1 MRSIYSAPIMGTR
14 KRPVKGAYT
23 PDSRFS
29 EFSDRTRNGDGQF
42 VGNVTGGADPVTMR
56 QAYGEKPKRSL
67 LAPGVGAAAL
77 AGAGLLGGTA
87 KGRGMLAG
95 GLRKV
100 EGLAR
105 TGRDKLQ
112 GRVRMSKPGRGR
124 HHEVKPGFGEVMSQT
139 QSGLS
144 EEMRRRMRQ

>member
-1 MRSIYSAPIMGTR
+1 MPKLKKMPGF
-14 KRPVKGAYT
+14 G
-23 PDSRFS
+23 FS
-29 EFSDRTRNGDGQF
+29 EFSDRTREGDGQ
-42 VGNVTGGADPVTMR
+42 VVANVTGGADPVTMR
-56 QAYGEKPKRSL
+56 QAYGDKPKRSL

-112 GRVRMSKPGRGR
+112 GRVRMSKPGRGKHR
-124 HHEVKPGFGEVMSQT
+124 EARPGFGEMMSQS

-144 EEMRRRMRQ
+144 EEMRKRMRG